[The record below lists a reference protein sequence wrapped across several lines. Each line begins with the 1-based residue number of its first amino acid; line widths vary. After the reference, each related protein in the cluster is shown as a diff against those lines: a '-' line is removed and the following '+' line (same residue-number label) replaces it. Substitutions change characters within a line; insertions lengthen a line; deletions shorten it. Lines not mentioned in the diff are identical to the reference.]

1 MFLTGRLE
9 SALESVLLADGYLRE
24 HLISRH
30 GFSIH
35 RVRYAK
41 DRRTVH
47 ILWDAAPGQAE
58 VSIQVLGLGYIT
70 VTEWP
75 QRSTLNSYKLCT
87 SCGMQHQD
95 KQRYASTPTT

>member
-1 MFLTGRLE
+1 MRLTGRLE

-24 HLISRH
+24 HLVSRH

-58 VSIQVLGLGYIT
+58 VSISVCLGLYVCKLRVLRVEVLQNVCTVYI
-70 VTEWP
+70 
-75 QRSTLNSYKLCT
+75 L
-87 SCGMQHQD
+87 
-95 KQRYASTPTT
+95 